1 MLQVRDVSAVT
12 RARDTTDALMGIFL
26 QFDFRNGA
34 LRKKFDALKYTLKK
48 METTLY
54 ELALTSS
61 LGFKRS
67 READDDAPPPAA
79 DAMLNDDA

>member
-1 MLQVRDVSAVT
+1 MYVGFVSIAGLTWRVVCV
-12 RARDTTDALMGIFL
+12 

-54 ELALTSS
+54 EQSLTEN
-61 LGFKRS
+61 LGFTRT
-67 READDDAPPPAA
+67 ADAGDEEPPADKA
-79 DAMLNDDA
+79 GGEDA

>member
-1 MLQVRDVSAVT
+1 MPGIREVS
-12 RARDTTDALMGIFL
+12 TTPFGM

-54 ELALTSS
+54 EQSLTEN
-61 LGFKRS
+61 LGFKR
-67 READDDAPPPAA
+67 EAEPAEPAGDEDGGAA
-79 DAMLNDDA
+79 DA

>member
-1 MLQVRDVSAVT
+1 M
-12 RARDTTDALMGIFL
+12 

-54 ELALTSS
+54 EQSLTEN
-61 LGFKRS
+61 LGFKR
-67 READDDAPPPAA
+67 EADAEPAEAPAA
-79 DAMLNDDA
+79 AAEGDDE